1 MATTIKGGIEVPVKL
16 KATLENANDIV
27 AQLKKS
33 LQGVNKES
41 GIYGVLSGQID
52 KLEKEASK
60 LDTMLN
66 RPFKNQSDINKF
78 NTAMEKMTDNIQEV
92 AKKMSGLGYNQL
104 TLFSQEDIEKIEKGK
119 SAIKNAIKE
128 VEDAKKKAV
137 ASLKTTGSN
146 IGFDDVI
153 SDAGITNM
161 TTYEQAVQK
170 ITTAINKAQQAA
182 NKAGEELKNLQDIQD
197 NAQAKVDFFQGVE
210 NGTNQN
216 FTAPSK
222 KTGKQ
227 SFKSGG
233 LEKLKEQM
241 TNFGFSEEDLKAVEN
256 LSAEKVK
263 DVFKTFISRE
273 KNGLASALKALD
285 VAKTNIDTTTKA
297 KQGYEKKSARGQEAL
312 GKLEG
317 AVSTEEFKALQK
329 KVENL
334 QEELKK
340 YKEAAAANSEVTKTS
355 TEQLKKAGE
364 AYTDF
369 AQGVEQASDSL
380 SRMSEQQKTLDQ
392 IKSSVSNFLGFYQ
405 VLNLVKNA
413 VTNMISTV
421 RELDAVMT
429 QISIVTD
436 MSQSDLWGQMET
448 YSNLAN
454 QYGTSIKGVY
464 EVSQLYYQQGLKTAE
479 VMELTEQTLVMAKL
493 SNLDYSTATD
503 YMTVA

>member
-33 LQGVNKES
+33 LQGVNKDS
-41 GIYGVLSGQID
+41 GVYGTLLGQID

-78 NTAMEKMTDNIQEV
+78 NTAMEKMIDDTQEV
-92 AKKMSGLGYNQL
+92 AKKMSNLGYNQL
-104 TLFSQEDIEKIEKGK
+104 KVFSDDDIKKIEKGK
-119 SAIKNAIKE
+119 NDIKKALEDI
-128 VEDAKKKAV
+128 EDAKKKAV
-137 ASLKTTGSN
+137 ASLKTNGTN
-146 IGFDDVI
+146 LGFEDVI
-153 SDAGITNM
+153 SDAGITEM
-161 TTYEQAVQK
+161 TKYEQAVQK
-170 ITTAINKAQQAA
+170 ITTAINRAQQAA
-182 NKAGEELKNLQDIQD
+182 NKAGEQLKNLQSIQD
-197 NAQAKVDFFQGVE
+197 KAQAKVDFFQGIA

-216 FTAPSK
+216 FAVPSK

-241 TNFGFSEEDLKAVEN
+241 ESFGFSAEDLKAVEG

-263 DVFKTFISRE
+263 EVFKTFIDRE

-285 VAKTNIDTTTKA
+285 AAKTNVNTTTEA
-297 KQGYEKKSARGQEAL
+297 KQGYEKKATRGKEAL
-312 GKLEG
+312 KKLED
-317 AVSTEEFKALQK
+317 AVSKEEFKALQQ
-329 KVENL
+329 KVADL

-340 YKEAAAANSEVTKTS
+340 SKEAAAVNSEVTKTS
-355 TEQLKKAGE
+355 TEQLKKANE
-364 AYTDF
+364 AYNDLT
-369 AQGVEQASDSL
+369 QGVEQATDAY
-380 SRMSEQQKTLDQ
+380 SRMSEQQKTLDH
-392 IKSSVSNFLGFYQ
+392 IKGTVSNFLGFYQ

-464 EVSQLYYQQGLKTAE
+464 EVSQLYY
-479 VMELTEQTLVMAKL
+479 
-493 SNLDYSTATD
+493 
-503 YMTVA
+503 